1 MSMSQRNL
9 PSLIVDILP
18 FDAAPANLLD
28 IAPDPTGLLAWL
40 GTDIE
45 IVGWGE
51 TARIDAVGKHAMR
64 ESSRMWTELTAEATV
79 NNHSGYEWADRAPF
93 AVASF
98 GFAAQTPGFVTIPQI
113 AIVRRGGEA
122 VIVTARR
129 VGESPSSVAL
139 GASADIGAGSLARDA
154 HGTLSS
160 PDIDIQ
166 PVSTPPALADQQP
179 VSAPTDL
186 QTAPGRMTQSR
197 WRASLDKLIEAL
209 QAGAASKVVLSRDIV
224 VTSGSPIDERY
235 LARQLK
241 ARYPSTWVFAAGGLI
256 GATPEMLAGVAMS
269 DRTEEHAGTVR
280 SRVLAGTASPGA
292 GQDLLDSVKNRTEH
306 HFAVESVAR
315 ALAPLADELDVPPEP
330 FLLELPNVVH
340 LATDV
345 TARIDGGSALDI
357 AGALHPTAAVCGTPT
372 KLAFDLLEQLEGT
385 ERGRYSGPVGWIDR
399 TGSGE
404 FGIALRCGQLEDGR
418 RSIRLFAGGGIMPDS
433 IPSVELAET
442 SAKMRPML
450 EALGVDDS
458 GTTDLTGAKL

>member
-9 PSLIVDILP
+9 PSLIVDIQP

-40 GTDIE
+40 GADIE

-51 TARIDAVGKHAMR
+51 TAQIDAVGKHAMR

-79 NNHSGYEWADRAPF
+79 NNHSGYDWADRAPF

-129 VGESPSSVAL
+129 VSLPELSASDDTASAL
-139 GASADIGAGSLARDA
+139 GV

-160 PDIDIQ
+160 RDIDIHLA
-166 PVSTPPALADQQP
+166 PTPPSFAVQQP
-179 VSAPTDL
+179 VSAPTNL

-224 VTSGSPIDERY
+224 VTSDSPIDERY

-256 GATPEMLAGVAMS
+256 GATPEMLAGVQMS
-269 DRTEEHAGTVR
+269 GRTGEHAGTVR

-404 FGIALRCGQLEDGR
+404 FGIALRCGQLEDGH

-442 SAKMRPML
+442 SAKMRPIL